1 MAYINVYDWKSDQVI
16 EWLKGEF
23 NESRPTQFGTQPCYP
38 LLSTGVEGINNFYI
52 KAFAN
57 NQIDGIKL
65 LNLRPYELEELGI
78 IAVGHQEIILE
89 AVELLKNFVRDFFY
103 FSRR

>member
-16 EWLKGEF
+16 EWLKGKWMQLTMSWRF
-23 NESRPTQFGTQPCYP
+23 ILTSP
-38 LLSTGVEGINNFYI
+38 LCTGLEGINNAYI

-89 AVELLKNFVRDFFY
+89 AVELLKNFVSDFFY
-103 FSRR
+103 FYRH

>member
-16 EWLKGEF
+16 EWLKGELK
-23 NESRPTQFGTQPCYP
+23 ELSCKMRKVTRKR
-38 LLSTGVEGINNFYI
+38 LLIAGVEGITNVYI

-65 LNLRPYELEELGI
+65 LNLRPYELAELGI

-89 AVELLKNFVRDFFY
+89 AVELLKNFVRDIFY
-103 FSRR
+103 FYRR

>member
-16 EWLKGEF
+16 EWLKGKWTQSLR
-23 NESRPTQFGTQPCYP
+23 NQLVMTPTI
-38 LLSTGVEGINNFYI
+38 LLLPGVEGITNPYI

-65 LNLRPYELEELGI
+65 LNLRPYELAELGI
-78 IAVGHQEIILE
+78 EAVGHQEIILE
-89 AVELLKNFVRDFFY
+89 AVELLKNFVRDIFY
-103 FSRR
+103 FYRR